1 LNIVNRHIA
10 DHFST
15 ELTDTLFVAGT
26 RKSIG
31 SNQPLFFEGDE
42 ATFLPIVLS
51 GKIKMV
57 RCPEVGKEI
66 IIGVFQPG
74 EIFAIPPAMD
84 GKRFPATAVAI
95 VESQVLL
102 LPRSHFL
109 ELMATSSEF
118 SSIVTGQMCGI
129 LRERA
134 QTVQILA
141 TSSAEQRIAN
151 VLLRL
156 AGEMNGVDVKKIPH
170 RRQDIAEMSG
180 LSLETTIRAVRKMA
194 ARGCFQIVR
203 GRIILVSTE
212 PLKRMVR

>member
-1 LNIVNRHIA
+1 MNIVKRHIA
-10 DHFST
+10 DHFSA
-15 ELTDTLFVAGT
+15 ELTNSLFDAGT
-26 RKSIG
+26 KKLIG
-31 SNQPLFFEGDE
+31 ANEHLFFEGED

-57 RCPEVGKEI
+57 RYPEPGKEI
-66 IIGVFQPG
+66 IIGVFRSG

-102 LPRSHFL
+102 IPRSDFL
-109 ELMATSSEF
+109 DLMRTSAEF
-118 SSIVTGQMCGI
+118 SSMVTGQMCGI

-156 AGEMNGVDVKKIPH
+156 VGDMNGDVVKKIPH

-180 LSLETTIRAVRKMA
+180 LSLETTIRVVRKLA
-194 ARGCFQIVR
+194 AKGCFQIVR
-203 GRIILVSTE
+203 GRIILESTE
-212 PLKRMVR
+212 PLQRLLR